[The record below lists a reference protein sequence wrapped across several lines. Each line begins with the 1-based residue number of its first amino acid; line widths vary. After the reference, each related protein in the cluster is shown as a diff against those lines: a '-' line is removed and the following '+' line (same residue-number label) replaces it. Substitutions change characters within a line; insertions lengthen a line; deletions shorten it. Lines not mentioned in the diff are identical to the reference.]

1 MQALDAYSCLKTKLT
16 RLITWVIQS
25 HQILIMPSLTWKS
38 FQSNSYQINI
48 SPSFMW
54 SCPLWLKI
62 PIISQKF
69 YSHHSFKLLETQF
82 RKIGILPPTW
92 APANCP
98 QPNKTLPQATITLGF
113 DSACRIWAVQ
123 LSSRPNLDIGPTLG
137 SLLVASPMASM
148 RLNTI
153 KHINPKL
160 QLYVYVQFTTFSF
173 K

>member
-1 MQALDAYSCLKTKLT
+1 MHALDAQSCLKTKLT

-62 PIISQKF
+62 PIMSQKF

-98 QPNKTLPQATITLGF
+98 QPNKTLPQGYNYIRFWQCMSNLSCSTVFQAKPGYWTNIGF
-113 DSACRIWAVQ
+113 S
-123 LSSRPNLDIGPTLG
+123 LSGFTNGLNEIEHHQTHKSKTSIIPHSRLSKP
-137 SLLVASPMASM
+137 
-148 RLNTI
+148 I
-153 KHINPKL
+153 K
-160 QLYVYVQFTTFSF
+160 
-173 K
+173 